1 MWACHPLI
9 TDQMPNTQETNPTNE
24 HARCSKKNCGVCTKK
39 IDPDPRHAAFL
50 ANYLDPKSP
59 TYTDCKN
66 SALKAGFGQKYA
78 EMITSNMPDWFKDA
92 IGDSG
97 MVALAEKRLNQY
109 LENEPGTDTDKRIQA
124 DTAKFVAER
133 LRKEKW
139 SSRTEHT
146 GAGGGAIEHRL
157 NDEDKK
163 KLDALLDGNDI
174 TDKTPDNH
182 DITAKPH
189 TEEPTSTGTSGEWVT
204 NRT

>member
-1 MWACHPLI
+1 
-9 TDQMPNTQETNPTNE
+9 MPNTLET
-24 HARCSKKNCGVCTKK
+24 KKKKEK

-66 SALKAGFGQKYA
+66 SALKAGFGPEYA
-78 EMITSNMPDWFKDA
+78 ETITSRMPGWFTDA
-92 IGDSG
+92 VRDSQ

-109 LENEPGTDTDKRIQA
+109 LTNETKTDTEKRIQA

-133 LRKEKW
+133 LRKDKW
-139 SSRTEHT
+139 SGRTEHT

-174 TDKTPDNH
+174 TNNVSV
-182 DITAKPH
+182 TAEPH
-189 TEEPTSTGTSGEWVT
+189 TEEPTSAGISSEWTTNGTGVPVQ
-204 NRT
+204 